1 MKKYI
6 ILTLVAVMAFG
17 SFAPAF
23 AREEENRGKEK
34 FEVKKEMR
42 EERRDEAKE
51 KLEKAL
57 KIAPRAFT
65 VAGTV
70 TAVDLTTT
78 TSSTGKL
85 TIHVTKVLPGTP
97 KHWPTSTVA
106 YPEKEKDLVVTLT
119 VKTTLLRAYGGKMKA
134 SEMAVGDEVRVVAK
148 YTKEGVIEAKVVK
161 DNSLYVI
168 LNRKGTVESIDAANG
183 TFVLKQEKRTL
194 TVKTNSNTKLTLKGA
209 GDVAFSSLVVGD
221 AVRVEGIVN
230 LNSKT
235 VDARAV
241 VIAKRAVAEAQ

>member
-1 MKKYI
+1 
-6 ILTLVAVMAFG
+6 
-17 SFAPAF
+17 
-23 AREEENRGKEK
+23 
-34 FEVKKEMR
+34 
-42 EERRDEAKE
+42 
-51 KLEKAL
+51 
-57 KIAPRAFT
+57 
-65 VAGTV
+65 
-70 TAVDLTTT
+70 
-78 TSSTGKL
+78 
-85 TIHVTKVLPGTP
+85 
-97 KHWPTSTVA
+97 
-106 YPEKEKDLVVTLT
+106 VVTLT

-209 GDVAFSSLVVGD
+209 GDVVFSSLVVGD